1 MWLFHFRQ
9 ASAGSESPDRS
20 EQSPDSAIS
29 FHSAGQYQQDL
40 IIRNLQKQLLQERQ
54 ERERAQKL
62 LLEKEELF
70 RKQLAEKEK
79 EKENII
85 AENEFHVQKAQRLE
99 ADVRESQKKRA
110 MMTIKLTAT
119 RQKLRRQAE
128 PKKPAGVFELEPDN
142 AVPLSISELGSTRL
156 GMEMVATTESISQEN
171 EILQEPNAKGD
182 GRRGP
187 KKSRLMPV

>member
-9 ASAGSESPDRS
+9 DSAGSDRS
-20 EQSPDSAIS
+20 EQSPDSGIS

-99 ADVRESQKKRA
+99 ADVRESQKK
-110 MMTIKLTAT
+110 
-119 RQKLRRQAE
+119 
-128 PKKPAGVFELEPDN
+128 KK
-142 AVPLSISELGSTRL
+142 
-156 GMEMVATTESISQEN
+156 Q
-171 EILQEPNAKGD
+171 
-182 GRRGP
+182 
-187 KKSRLMPV
+187 

>member
-1 MWLFHFRQ
+1 VWLFHFRQ

-29 FHSAGQYQQDL
+29 FHSAGQYQYDST
-40 IIRNLQKQLLQERQ
+40 IRHLQKQLLQEKLEREK

-62 LLEKEELF
+62 IKLLQEKEEQFQLF
-70 RKQLAEKEK
+70 QKQLAEKEK

-128 PKKPAGVFELEPDN
+128 PKRPAGVFELAPDN
-142 AVPLSISELGSTRL
+142 AVPPSISELGSTRL

-171 EILQEPNAKGD
+171 EIPQELNANGNGQD
-182 GRRGP
+182 
-187 KKSRLMPV
+187 